1 MKYDVIVIGGNPA
14 GGAAAEVAKQLHSD
28 KSVLVIRKE
37 PESLIPCGIPYV
49 FGTLSAVEDDI
60 KPIDGVMKKGAE
72 FLFDEVTS
80 IDAENKTISLQNND
94 QFSYDKLVIATGSTP
109 FIPPIE
115 GNNLDGVFTISKEL
129 AHVKSIR
136 EPLRNAKNIVIV
148 GAGFIGMEMGDELA
162 KVVDNITI
170 IESMESILPL
180 AFDKDM
186 MSPVDEEL
194 QKNDVTI
201 RTSTMV
207 KRIIGKADKVTG
219 VELNS
224 DEVVPA
230 DAVILAIGYTPNNVL
245 AKEAGLDIGVF
256 GGIVTDE
263 YLRTSAKDIFAVGDC
278 AEHRDFFTRKQSR
291 LMLASTGASE
301 ARIAGMNIF
310 DLKVV
315 RQNKGSI
322 AIFSTSL
329 GQTSMGAA
337 GLTENQATSEG
348 FQFVVGQCRGL
359 DHHPGKL
366 PGAKVHMKLLF
377 STGSGVL
384 LGAQIIGG
392 KTTGEMINILG
403 LAIQKSMT
411 AAELATMQ
419 YGTQPLLTAGPGLY
433 PIVVSATDA
442 LEKMQ
447 R

>member
-14 GGAAAEVAKQLHSD
+14 GATAAEVTKQLHAD

-49 FGTLSAVEDDI
+49 FGTLSDVEYDI
-60 KPIDGVMKKGAE
+60 KPVEPAKKKGIE
-72 FLFDEVTS
+72 FMFDEVTS
-80 IDAENKTISLQNND
+80 IDTENKALFLRNND
-94 QFSYDKLVIATGSTP
+94 QISYEKLVIATGSTP

-115 GNNLDGVFTISKEL
+115 GHTLDGVFSISKEL
-129 AHVKSIR
+129 DYIKSIR

-148 GAGFIGMEMGDELA
+148 GAGFIGMEMSDELS
-162 KVVDNITI
+162 KVTDNITL
-170 IESMESILPL
+170 IESMGSILPL

-186 MSPVDEEL
+186 MSPVSEEL
-194 QKNDVTI
+194 QNHGVTI
-201 RTSTMV
+201 RTNIMV
-207 KRIIGKADKVTG
+207 KRITGEDGKVTG
-219 VELNS
+219 VELS
-224 DEVVPA
+224 DGEVIPA
-230 DAVILAIGYTPNNVL
+230 DAVILAIGYTPNSAL
-245 AKEAGLDIGVF
+245 AKEAGIEIGIF

-263 YLRTSAKDIFAVGDC
+263 YLRTSIEGVFAVGDC

-329 GQTSMGAA
+329 GSISMGAA
-337 GLTENQATSEG
+337 GLTEYQAAGEG
-348 FQFVVGQCRGL
+348 FQFVVGKCSGL
-359 DHHPGKL
+359 DHHPAKL
-366 PGAKVHMKLLF
+366 PGAKVQMKLLF
-377 STGSGVL
+377 SISSGVL
-384 LGAQIIGG
+384 LGAQIVGG

-403 LAIQKSMT
+403 LAIQKHMT

-419 YGTQPLLTAGPGLY
+419 YGTQPILTAGPGLY
-433 PIVVSATDA
+433 PIVLAATDA